1 MTDTLRCQVETLKKV
16 VDKVGNMLVE
26 VKQNQPVPLNEINMQ
41 SNAYWVL
48 P

>member
-1 MTDTLRCQVETLKKV
+1 MADTLRCQVETLKKV

-26 VKQNQPVPLNEINMQ
+26 VKQNQPVPLNEIYTQ
-41 SNAYWVL
+41 CHAYGVL